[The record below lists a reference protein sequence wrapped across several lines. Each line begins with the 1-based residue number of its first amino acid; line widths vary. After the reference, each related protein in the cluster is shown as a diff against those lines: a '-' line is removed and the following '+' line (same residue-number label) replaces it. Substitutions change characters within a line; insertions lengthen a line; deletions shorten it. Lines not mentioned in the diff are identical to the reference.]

1 MFVHAPTARSRSFVK
16 AVTWRMLGSIDTFI
30 ISFIVASLFH
40 HGTANAASIAGS
52 IASIETVTKVVLY
65 YFHERIWAR
74 APWGRAD
81 KVVGAAAEHDAPS
94 AH

>member
-16 AVTWRMLGSIDTFI
+16 AVTWRILGSVDTFI

-40 HGTANAASIAGS
+40 RGTANAASIAGS
-52 IASIETVTKVVLY
+52 IASIETVTKIVLY

-74 APWGRAD
+74 ATWGRAD
-81 KVVGAAAEHDAPS
+81 KVIEAATEHDVSP

>member
-16 AVTWRMLGSIDTFI
+16 AVTWRILGSVDTFI

-40 HGTANAASIAGS
+40 RGTANAASIAGS
-52 IASIETVTKVVLY
+52 IASIETVTKIVLY
-65 YFHERIWAR
+65 HFHERIWAR
-74 APWGRAD
+74 ATWGRAD
-81 KVVGAAAEHDAPS
+81 KVIEAATEHDVSP